1 MSTMLRGIVVSDLH
15 CGSIYG
21 LLPPQFKSF
30 DRVSKEQN
38 AGQAYLWSCWLDFA
52 ARAAEWKPQF
62 VIVNGD
68 CVDGSQR
75 KNEGSELSLIA
86 PADQTR
92 AAIECLELLNHKL
105 RGSKPKYYF
114 TQGTPY
120 HTGNWGAAEEQIAEA
135 LNGEHYHSVGTGD
148 RCREVLWLNVGGV
161 MIEAAHHISVSTGFY
176 RLTALDREM
185 QWSAI
190 AGKDE
195 KKGVPKIDLV
205 IRSHVHYYSKGE
217 HASKQGVTT
226 PCWQLQTRYMRK
238 NSTTRMLPDIGG
250 LKLEI
255 DPAAKQRGEAPCRVV
270 KELYHLPSV
279 KVTSL

>member
-1 MSTMLRGIVVSDLH
+1 MTIIRGIVVSDLH
-15 CGSIYG
+15 AGSIYG
-21 LLPPQFKSF
+21 LLPPHFHTF
-30 DRVSKEQN
+30 DRVPKEQN
-38 AGQAYLWSCWLDFA
+38 AGQKYLWDCWLDFA
-52 ARAAEWKPQF
+52 ARAAAWHPDF

-68 CVDGSQR
+68 CVDGMQK
-75 KNEGSELSLIA
+75 KNHGSELSLISMV
-86 PADQTR
+86 DQSR
-92 AAIECLELLNHKL
+92 AAIECLELLDHKL
-105 RGSKPKYYF
+105 PDKPKWYF

-120 HTGNWGAAEEQIAEA
+120 HVGNWGAVEEEIAKA
-135 LNGEHYHSVGTGD
+135 LDGEVYSSLGTGE

-161 MIEAAHHISVSTGFY
+161 MLEAAHHISVSTGFY
-176 RLTALDREM
+176 RLTSLDREM

-190 AGKDE
+190 SGKDE
-195 KKGVPKIDLV
+195 KKGVPKVDLV

-270 KELYHLPSV
+270 KELYHLPAV